1 MIHLKSEREIELIRK
16 AGTILAGALRLVR
29 EACQPKVRTR
39 ELDKLA
45 ENFILE
51 QGGKPAFKGYK
62 GFPAT
67 LCISV
72 NEEVVHGIPGPRKIK
87 VGDIVSVDC
96 GVIWEGYIA
105 DSAVTIPVGEIDPH
119 IEQLL
124 KVTEESLYLG
134 IEQARVG
141 NYVRDIS
148 KAVQTHVEKD
158 GFSIVRELVG
168 HGVGKEMHEE
178 PQVPNYATPSR
189 GAKLREGMVIAIEPM
204 VNVGDHRVRVKRDEW
219 TIETIDRKPSA
230 HFEHTVAIT
239 KNGPK
244 ILTNED

>member
-1 MIHLKSEREIELIRK
+1 MIHLKSEREIELIRQ

-29 EACQPKVRTR
+29 EACVAKVRTR
-39 ELDKLA
+39 ELDKIA
-45 ENFILE
+45 EAFILE

-87 VGDIVSVDC
+87 DGDIVSVDC
-96 GVIWEGYIA
+96 GVVWEGYIA
-105 DSAVTIPVGEIDPH
+105 DSATTIAVGEIDPQVQH
-119 IEQLL
+119 LL
-124 KVTEESLYLG
+124 KITEESLYLG

-148 KAVQTHVEKD
+148 KAVQECVERE
-158 GFSIVRELVG
+158 GFSVVRELVG